1 MPSPSQRPSTSG
13 IDDTRARLE
22 GFLQAGRR
30 RWRQRTLLRGA
41 VGAGALGA
49 AAILVLGSM
58 HLAGILPAALQPAAR
73 WVPLILALAVLGGTA
88 IRVFRSAPSLRAMAL
103 RMDEVDGGDGSSPP
117 STLKTE
123 SHLPLIVLDLP
134 AEHPYAPELARR
146 MDRRLE
152 GRRPGALLPPT
163 LTLEEGGLGALLPGL
178 AALLILAGG
187 GPNTVWSEWGVG
199 GPPGSGP
206 VALATLADEVVS
218 PPVDPFQDLRLII
231 EPPGYTGLEAM
242 HLPAEEGVT
251 ALAGS
256 RVRLQGGPEAGEAG
270 LEVQLVREDRDPEPL
285 EAVDGAGEDSSQVA
299 PWEVQWTLSHGDR
312 GLVVRSP
319 GEGRERVIP
328 LQVLTDEPP
337 EVELLEPSRDMVLAR
352 GEGEVRFRARARD
365 LFGVDEFH
373 LSWVH
378 TRGGGESFD
387 FQEGSREWTDLER
400 TEDGVEGT
408 LTLDLGELGLRAGEV
423 LHLRATASDRNVV
436 TGPGT
441 GVSRTRQIRVIREGD
456 EMSVD
461 ALVGL
466 PLDLDEDPVLSQRM
480 LLLMTED
487 LLERSSELSR
497 EEVASE
503 AGEIARQQH
512 RLRDQVG
519 EQVFSRAT
527 GAMQPSGAH
536 LGSDHSH
543 GDDDHRIAELLAH
556 DHDPAHEDHDHD
568 AADDEPSTEAP
579 RGGSRYGV
587 ASIFDPS
594 ATEPDPQPAA
604 PDHGHVH
611 AGVRPGEAGTDV
623 GRVTV
628 GGLGELP
635 VGFGELDDM
644 GHHHDGDPI
653 LSVNQPL
660 LAIYNAMW
668 ESARR
673 LELVTPDA
681 SIPHQEE
688 ALEGLQ
694 ALRENQRVFPR
705 GRVSAPPVDVVDV
718 RGTGE
723 VDDAD
728 PAPRS
733 PIQAVPGGDR
743 WISAVE
749 EAMSRLGASS
759 TDLSA
764 HGARLS
770 ELAIALLSD
779 GSVSAQAGTL
789 VAGAAELARNGN
801 AAEAVQELSQ
811 VLRILA
817 PLGERAET
825 HRWPGASAGAASA
838 TFLGGARAEEGAR
851 AEVSDEAI
859 ETPPFVFATL
869 RYESGNWDSGPLVP
883 QNLIHA
889 LAQYTDLPVAPE
901 GVVVDLSSREIFQYP
916 VLYLTGHIPVR
927 FSESESRNLK
937 AYVERG
943 GFVFMDDH
951 NHDIDGAFHRTAT
964 EELARIFGED
974 ALQPLPN
981 DHELYRAFFH
991 FEDGP
996 PNTSQE
1002 LSGWGDGIIHP
1013 QLQAVLMDG
1022 RIGILYSNKDYS
1034 SEWNYHAVNKR
1045 FLAVDNTRFGVNL
1058 LIYALTR

>member
-1 MPSPSQRPSTSG
+1 MPSPSQPSSTSG

-22 GFLQAGRR
+22 GFLRAGRR

-41 VGAGALGA
+41 VGAGGLGA

-58 HLAGILPAALQPAAR
+58 HLAGILPSALQPAAR
-73 WVPLILALAVLGGTA
+73 WVPLVLVLAVLGGTA

-103 RMDEVDGGDGSSPP
+103 RMDEVDRTEGS
-117 STLKTE
+117 
-123 SHLPLIVLDLP
+123 SHLPLIILDLP
-134 AEHPYAPELARR
+134 AKHPYAPELARR

-152 GRRPGALLPPT
+152 GRRAKALLPPT
-163 LTLEEGGLGALLPGL
+163 LTLREGGLGALLPGL
-178 AALLILAGG
+178 AALLIVAGG
-187 GPNTVWSEWGVG
+187 GPDTVWSDWGAG
-199 GPPGSGP
+199 SPPGADP
-206 VALATLADEVVS
+206 VALATGDEEPAS

-231 EPPGYTGLEAM
+231 EPPGYTGMDTA

-270 LEVQLVREDRDPEPL
+270 LQVQLVREDRDPEPL
-285 EAVDGAGEDSSQVA
+285 EAADGA
-299 PWEVQWTLSHGDR
+299 WEVRWTLSHGDR

-337 EVELLEPSRDMVLAR
+337 EVELLEPNRDMVLAR

-466 PLDLDEDPVLSQRM
+466 PLDVDEDPVLSQRM

-487 LLERSSELSR
+487 LLERASELSR
-497 EEVASE
+497 EEVARE

-543 GDDDHRIAELLAH
+543 GDDDHRIAELLA
-556 DHDPAHEDHDHD
+556 DDHDHH
-568 AADDEPSTEAP
+568 AHDDEPATEAP
-579 RGGSRYGV
+579 EGGSRYGV

-635 VGFGELDDM
+635 VGFGELDEM
-644 GHHHDGDPI
+644 GHQHDGDPI

-733 PIQAVPGGDR
+733 PVQTVQGGER

-749 EAMSRLGASS
+749 ESMSLLGASS
-759 TDLSA
+759 TDPSA
-764 HGARLS
+764 NGARLS
-770 ELAIALLSD
+770 ELAIGLLSD
-779 GSVSAQAGTL
+779 GSVPARAGTL
-789 VAGAAELARNGN
+789 VAGAAELVREGD
-801 AAEAVQELSQ
+801 AAEAIQELSQ

-817 PLGERAET
+817 PLGERAGT

-838 TFLGGARAEEGAR
+838 TFLGRARVEEGER
-851 AEVSDEAI
+851 AAVSDEAI
-859 ETPPFVFATL
+859 EAPPFVFATL

-889 LAQYTDLPVAPE
+889 LAQYTDLPVEPE
-901 GVVVDLSSREIFQYP
+901 GVVVDLSSQEIFQYP

-927 FSESESRNLK
+927 FSDSEARNLK

-1002 LSGWGDGIIHP
+1002 LSGWGDGIIHS
-1013 QLQAVLMDG
+1013 QLQAVLVDG

>member
-1 MPSPSQRPSTSG
+1 MS
-13 IDDTRARLE
+13 
-22 GFLQAGRR
+22 
-30 RWRQRTLLRGA
+30 
-41 VGAGALGA
+41 
-49 AAILVLGSM
+49 
-58 HLAGILPAALQPAAR
+58 
-73 WVPLILALAVLGGTA
+73 
-88 IRVFRSAPSLRAMAL
+88 
-103 RMDEVDGGDGSSPP
+103 
-117 STLKTE
+117 
-123 SHLPLIVLDLP
+123 
-134 AEHPYAPELARR
+134 
-146 MDRRLE
+146 
-152 GRRPGALLPPT
+152 
-163 LTLEEGGLGALLPGL
+163 
-178 AALLILAGG
+178 
-187 GPNTVWSEWGVG
+187 
-199 GPPGSGP
+199 
-206 VALATLADEVVS
+206 VS
-218 PPVDPFQDLRLII
+218 
-231 EPPGYTGLEAM
+231 
-242 HLPAEEGVT
+242 EGVT

-256 RVRLQGGPEAGEAG
+256 RIRLQGGPEAR
-270 LEVQLVREDRDPEPL
+270 EVEVRLVREDQDPEPL
-285 EAVDGAGEDSSQVA
+285 TDDAEASHAA
-299 PWEVQWTLSHGDR
+299 AWEVRWTLSHGDR
-312 GLVVRSP
+312 GLVLA
-319 GEGRERVIP
+319 GAGRERVIP

-337 EVELLEPSRDMVLAR
+337 EVELLEPNRDMVLAR

-365 LFGVDEFH
+365 LFGVDDFH

-387 FQEGSREWTDLER
+387 FQEGSREWSDLVR
-400 TEDGVEGT
+400 TEDGMEGT
-408 LTLDLGELGLRAGEV
+408 LTLDLEELGLGAGEV
-423 LHLRATASDRNVV
+423 LHLRATASDRNWV

-466 PLDLDEDPVLSQRM
+466 PLDIDEDPVLSQRM

-487 LLERSSELSR
+487 LLERSPELSR
-497 EEVASE
+497 EEVARE

-527 GAMQPSGAH
+527 GAMQPSGAY

-543 GDDDHRIAELLAH
+543 GDDDHRIAELLA
-556 DHDPAHEDHDHD
+556 EDHD
-568 AADDEPSTEAP
+568 DDPTGEEKPPAEPPVE
-579 RGGSRYGV
+579 GSRYGV

-594 ATEPDPQPAA
+594 AGEPEPAA
-604 PDHGHVH
+604 ADPEHGHLH

-635 VGFGELDDM
+635 AGFGELDEL
-644 GHHHDGDPI
+644 GHQHDGDPI

-688 ALEGLQ
+688 ALAGLQ

-705 GRVSAPPVDVVDV
+705 GRVSVPPVDVADV
-718 RGTGE
+718 RGSGE
-723 VDDAD
+723 VDDVD
-728 PAPRS
+728 PASRTPVEALR
-733 PIQAVPGGDR
+733 GGDR
-743 WISAVE
+743 WIAPVE
-749 EAMSRLGASS
+749 EAMTRLGNPS
-759 TDLSA
+759 TEPSPEA
-764 HGARLS
+764 ARLS
-770 ELAIALLSD
+770 ELAVALLAD
-779 GSVSAQAGTL
+779 GSVPAQAGTL
-789 VAGAAELARNGN
+789 VAGAAERARDGEGS
-801 AAEAVQELSQ
+801 EAIQELAL
-811 VLRILA
+811 VLGILS
-817 PLGERAET
+817 PRGERAGT
-825 HRWPGASAGAASA
+825 PRWPGASAGAASA
-838 TFLGGARAEEGAR
+838 AFLGGFRSGDDGASTAEGAR
-851 AEVSDEAI
+851 SDRAALGSDEPI
-859 ETPPFVFATL
+859 EVPPFVFATL

-889 LAQYTDLPVAPE
+889 LAQYTDVPVAPD
-901 GVVVDLSSREIFQYP
+901 GVVVDLSSPEIFQYP

-927 FSESESRNLK
+927 FSEAEARNLK

-951 NHDIDGAFHRTAT
+951 NHDIDGAFHRTVT

-991 FEDGP
+991 FDDGP

-1002 LSGWGDGIIHP
+1002 LSGWGDGIIHS
-1013 QLQAVLMDG
+1013 QLQAVLVDG
-1022 RIGILYSNKDYS
+1022 RIGVLYSNKDYS